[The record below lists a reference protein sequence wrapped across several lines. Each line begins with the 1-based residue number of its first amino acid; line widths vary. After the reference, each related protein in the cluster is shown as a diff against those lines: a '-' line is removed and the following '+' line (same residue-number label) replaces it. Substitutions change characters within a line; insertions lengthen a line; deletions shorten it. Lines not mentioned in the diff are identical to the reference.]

1 MTLHVDAVFSDESH
15 TSFTSS
21 DSACSGSLSV
31 SLGVSGV
38 QLVGLS
44 GFGHFGKFVWSGDEK
59 SSRNEGQRIAQWPT
73 ALSTE
78 TLVT

>member
-1 MTLHVDAVFSDESH
+1 MIFLAVLVPSHVQGSFTEYLTLHVDAVFSDESH

-44 GFGHFGKFVWSGDEK
+44 GFGHFGKFV
-59 SSRNEGQRIAQWPT
+59 
-73 ALSTE
+73 
-78 TLVT
+78 